1 MDNKK
6 QDFQR
11 NTKDNKK
18 VYLYK
23 PKYLISVVILIMII
37 ALICSI
43 YKNKDSIKNGYSNS
57 EKIELLDSNSVQQK
71 GKVIVKYQDNQGKK
85 LQDDLVL
92 SGNLGDVYETQ
103 RPEIS
108 SYKSYGNDPINKIG
122 NYDLN
127 DIEVVY
133 VYEKENDDVNIINE
147 DNVITVQVIKGQY
160 DKNEEIKWKIITK
173 SVNEDIIKGANYKIT
188 DSNSNVIRNAT
199 SYGNELIVGSLTI
212 NKEGTDIY
220 SIEQVSAP
228 DGYEKLEKNINFSV
242 VKTFDNNK
250 NKYEVKLKFDK
261 MDNVEI
267 KQENG
272 EIIVIIT
279 NVVKNTPEPTP
290 EPKPKPQPK
299 PVEEPESEPQPQPE
313 KEDVINVLKTGGYLN
328 WVPQTLAILIL
339 LICLVV
345 VLRKMK

>member
-1 MDNKK
+1 
-6 QDFQR
+6 
-11 NTKDNKK
+11 
-18 VYLYK
+18 
-23 PKYLISVVILIMII
+23 MII

-43 YKNKDSIKNGYSNS
+43 YKNKDSIKIGYSNS

-108 SYKSYGNDPINKIG
+108 SYKAYGNDPINKIG

-212 NKEGTDIY
+212 NKEGTDMY

-228 DGYEKLEKNINFSV
+228 DGYEKLEKI
-242 VKTFDNNK
+242 
-250 NKYEVKLKFDK
+250 
-261 MDNVEI
+261 
-267 KQENG
+267 
-272 EIIVIIT
+272 
-279 NVVKNTPEPTP
+279 
-290 EPKPKPQPK
+290 
-299 PVEEPESEPQPQPE
+299 
-313 KEDVINVLKTGGYLN
+313 
-328 WVPQTLAILIL
+328 
-339 LICLVV
+339 
-345 VLRKMK
+345 